1 MKKLVNKELIIGISV
16 IVALVVLFMGI
27 NYLKG
32 VNLLN
37 PTNFYYAEYDNVSGL
52 EVSAPVTV
60 NGFKV
65 GQVREITYDYDHPG
79 KIKVLLAVNDKLK
92 VPEDSYAVLAST
104 LLSGGYVDIKI
115 GQSKRFLEKGGE
127 LKTQAG
133 SDLMA
138 SLSNDVMPAVNSI
151 LPRIDSIVYNLN
163 TLVADPS
170 LRRSIVNLD
179 GITTNFLGVSQGLN
193 TTIRRDVPFI
203 MRNAGS
209 ATTKIDS
216 ICTNLAMLS
225 YNLKELPLTQTV
237 DNVNGVINNLQ
248 QFSSTL
254 NSEASTLGKLTN
266 DPELYN
272 RLNKV
277 TADIDSLIIDIKKNP
292 KRYISIKLL

>member
-254 NSEASTLGKLTN
+254 NNEASTLGKLTN